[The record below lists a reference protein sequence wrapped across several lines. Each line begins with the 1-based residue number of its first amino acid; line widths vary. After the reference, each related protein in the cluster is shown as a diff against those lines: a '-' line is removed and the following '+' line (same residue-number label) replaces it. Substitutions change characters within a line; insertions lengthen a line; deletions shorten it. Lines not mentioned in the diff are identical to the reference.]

1 MRKNLFGICF
11 LASGVLFSF
20 SPAWGQET
28 GAAGRSEDE
37 MIFRELESGVN
48 NGTEVPSV
56 NLEIRNDPYGFS
68 MTKPADRTV
77 SEFYFTFRA
86 DESLFG
92 LRIDIESDRALSLFI
107 NHESNEVD
115 LKADTGRTSG
125 RKSVEFSR
133 FASPRLA
140 DGLYYG
146 VVVYQSESGIEETV
160 SFRLTLVPVDLS
172 LEGTV
177 SAGQTQQWET
187 GGRGGAAM
195 AYYALELPVSATA
208 LRVDIFECDT
218 DVDLY
223 LFAGEPDYRLDHAV
237 LKGETYAGCETVLLD
252 ARSKPVFNP
261 NEKYFLLIYD
271 RHPAAVKGRVSFAL
285 EAGSDPSYAARRAMT
300 VPVADEDPKKN
311 AVGATVEILCE
322 QSTGTG
328 FVISP
333 KGYIL
338 TALHVLKRADGTY
351 SRTVIGAVN
360 TDVRKPAAERF
371 RLKMVA
377 SDESRDIALL
387 KIDSML
393 FGAYPTEL
401 ATLPSFSLS
410 NRSRAEMGD
419 VLLTLGYPK
428 SGGTASKNSVKM
440 ARGIFSGYENRGGI
454 GYIISDI
461 KADAGNSGGPVFD
474 SLYRIV
480 GIAQSL
486 LQSDY
491 SYLLCIYPIDSLP
504 SSWLEM
510 IRDDR

>member
-1 MRKNLFGICF
+1 MRD
-11 LASGVLFSF
+11 
-20 SPAWGQET
+20 
-28 GAAGRSEDE
+28 GRSEDE
-37 MIFRELESGVN
+37 IIFRELESDE
-48 NGTEVPSV
+48 NGEVPSV
-56 NLEIRNDPYGFS
+56 NLDGWNTPYDFT
-68 MTKPADRTV
+68 MTKQDGHSV
-77 SEFYFTFRA
+77 SEFYFTFQA

-92 LRIDIESDRALSLFI
+92 LRVKIESDRKVSLFI
-107 NHESNEVD
+107 NHESNETD
-115 LKADTGRTSG
+115 LKADTGRIETE
-125 RKSVEFSR
+125 KTIELSR

-146 VVVYQSESGIEETV
+146 AVVYQSQAEGEETI
-160 SFRLTLVPVDLS
+160 SFRLTLEPVELIPA
-172 LEGTV
+172 GTV
-177 SAGQTQQWET
+177 AAGQTRQWQT
-187 GGRGGAAM
+187 GGQAGAAM
-195 AYYALELPVSATA
+195 VYYALDLPATATA
-208 LRVDIFECDT
+208 LRVDVYECDT

-223 LFAGEPDYRLDHAV
+223 LFAGRPDYRLDHAV

-252 ARSKPVFNP
+252 ERSKPAFNP

-271 RHPAAVKGRVSFAL
+271 RHPAAVTGKVSFAV
-285 EAGSDPSYAARRAMT
+285 EAGNRPSYAARRAMT
-300 VPVADEDPKKN
+300 VPVADEDPGKN

-377 SDESRDIALL
+377 SDETHDIALL

-393 FGAYPTEL
+393 FGPYPAEL
-401 ATLPSFSLS
+401 TTLPSFSIS
-410 NRSRAEMGD
+410 RRSRAEMGD

-440 ARGIFSGYENRGGI
+440 ARGIFSGYENRGGV

-491 SYLLCIYPIDSLP
+491 SYLLCIYPIDALP
-504 SSWLEM
+504 SSWLDM
-510 IRDDR
+510 IRDDK

>member
-1 MRKNLFGICF
+1 MRKNLFGIYYLTLF
-11 LASGVLFSF
+11 LFFPVFLWS
-20 SPAWGQET
+20 QEVGNT
-28 GAAGRSEDE
+28 GRNEDE
-37 MIFRELESGVN
+37 IIFQELEAESKSG
-48 NGTEVPSV
+48 GGLSFV
-56 NLEIRNDPYGFS
+56 NLDQWNTPYSFT
-68 MTKPADRTV
+68 MTKPAGRTV

-86 DESLFG
+86 EESLFG
-92 LRIDIESDRALSLFI
+92 LRVKIESDRNVSLFI
-107 NHESNEVD
+107 NHESNEAD
-115 LKADTGRTSG
+115 LKADTGRTTG
-125 RKSVEFSR
+125 EKIIEFSR
-133 FASPRLA
+133 FATPRLV

-146 VVVYQSESGIEETV
+146 AVVYQTETEGEETV
-160 SFRLTLVPVDLS
+160 PFRLTLEPVELT
-172 LEGTV
+172 LTGTV
-177 SAGQTQQWET
+177 AAGQAQQWQT
-187 GGRGGAAM
+187 GGQSGATM
-195 AYYALELPVSATA
+195 AYYMLDMPANAKA
-208 LRVDIFECDT
+208 LRVDVFECDT

-223 LFAGEPDYRLDHAV
+223 LFAGKPDYRLDYAV

-252 ARSKPVFNP
+252 GHSKPVFNP
-261 NEKYFLLIYD
+261 NEKYYLLIYD
-271 RHPAAVKGRVSFAL
+271 RHPAAVAGKVSFAV
-285 EAGSDPSYAARRAMT
+285 EAGSSPSYAARRAMT

-328 FVISP
+328 FIISP

-351 SRTVIGAVN
+351 SGTVIGAVN
-360 TDVRKPAAERF
+360 TDIRKPASERF

-393 FGAYPTEL
+393 FGAYPKEL
-401 ATLPSFSLS
+401 VTLPSFSLS

-419 VLLTLGYPK
+419 ILLTLGYPK

-440 ARGIFSGYENRGGI
+440 ARGIFSGYENRSGV

-491 SYLLCIYPIDSLP
+491 SYLLCIYPIDALP
-504 SSWLEM
+504 SSWLDM
-510 IRDDR
+510 IRDDK